1 MAFLVKNE
9 CKNLLL
15 IEKLVVPEACD
26 ISPQII
32 QVQAGFTWPYC
43 RVFEVF
49 LKTFNKSSIYFAIF
63 WSNFKIFPL
72 AFEVSK
78 PKKNVQKCKIQELHT
93 FLSTNLF
100 FPFSY
105 EFFFFTF
112 GGLYLTKFG
121 NLDFQSSL
129 VVSTDPSLDL

>member
-1 MAFLVKNE
+1 MNTQKMAFLVKNE

-43 RVFEVF
+43 RV
-49 LKTFNKSSIYFAIF
+49 LKIFNKSSINFAIF

-78 PKKNVQKCKIQELHT
+78 PKNVKKCKIHGITHFFYLLIYFFRLLMSFYSLLAT
-93 FLSTNLF
+93 FISLNSATLI
-100 FPFSY
+100 S
-105 EFFFFTF
+105 EFIFI
-112 GGLYLTKFG
+112 
-121 NLDFQSSL
+121 S
-129 VVSTDPSLDL
+129 VDPGSDL

>member
-15 IEKLVVPEACD
+15 IEKLVHPEACD

-32 QVQAGFTWPYC
+32 LVQAGFIWPIVGC
-43 RVFEVF
+43 LKF
-49 LKTFNKSSIYFAIF
+49 LKAFKKIFHIFCIF

-72 AFEVSK
+72 AFEASK
-78 PKKNVQKCKIQELHT
+78 PKKMSKNAKSMNYT
-93 FLSTNLF
+93 LF
-100 FPFSY
+100 Y
-105 EFFFFTF
+105 LLIFFFRFLMSFFTRF
-112 GGLYLTKFG
+112 SDLYLTRFG

-129 VVSTDPSLDL
+129 AVSTDPSLDL